1 MYDFSACKALLLTF
15 MVFLIVFKPYSELA
29 FHKFITLTNKQKHA
43 IHYS

>member
-1 MYDFSACKALLLTF
+1 MYNFITCKALLLTC

-29 FHKFITLTNKQKHA
+29 FHKFIMLTNKQKHA